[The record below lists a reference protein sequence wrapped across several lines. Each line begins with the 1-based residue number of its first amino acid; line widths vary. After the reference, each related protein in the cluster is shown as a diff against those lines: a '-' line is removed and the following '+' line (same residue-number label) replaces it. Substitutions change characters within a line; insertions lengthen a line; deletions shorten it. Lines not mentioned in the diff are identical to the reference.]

1 MDLAKY
7 WGVVGQRKMS
17 CAATG
22 KGSPELWWW
31 HQKIYELWNISLLYS
46 MVVVTL
52 KSHRGSPDL
61 IPRMSQ
67 IYSPL
72 LQRNWRVKTMRGG
85 ITSLCAGESA
95 DSCRM
100 RRIETNYSRLKP
112 GPRRGHVTN
121 QLSWATAWL
130 LVTCGSSD
138 YLVVNELRPCI
149 LWPLMMGWVVLLT
162 FF

>member
-22 KGSPELWWW
+22 KGSMSKVSPGLWWW
-31 HQKIYELWNISLLYS
+31 HQKIYELWNISLLHS

-72 LQRNWRVKTMRGG
+72 LPRNWRVKTMRGG
-85 ITSLCAGESA
+85 GDHEFV
-95 DSCRM
+95 CRWV
-100 RRIETNYSRLKP
+100 S
-112 GPRRGHVTN
+112 
-121 QLSWATAWL
+121 WL
-130 LVTCGSSD
+130 LQ
-138 YLVVNELRPCI
+138 NEENWDELFTAKTSTTRGASHQPAF
-149 LWPLMMGWVVLLT
+149 MGNCLT
-162 FF
+162 ISHMW